1 MSHSLC
7 TSGSNATYKCKKKDA
22 MRQLLRMKNEKSST
36 FETLSLKA
44 HFEKV

>member
-1 MSHSLC
+1 M
-7 TSGSNATYKCKKKDA
+7 
-22 MRQLLRMKNEKSST
+22 QLLRMKNEKSST